1 MQIVDADIND
11 IQQIAEV
18 EKDFFGKE
26 YYAYSQLVDMANNP
40 NYTIKAVRDNDI
52 FCGYII
58 IYKNIDFDEIFKIGV
73 KEQFKRKGYGTSLIT
88 FAKENCI
95 NKIYLEVRESN
106 DVAINFY
113 LSNGFIVNGRR
124 KKYYSGNEDA
134 ILLEYIK

>member
-18 EKDFFGKE
+18 EKKFFSTE
-26 YYAYSQLVDMANNP
+26 NYTHSQLVDMANNP
-40 NYTIKAVRDNDI
+40 NYTIKVVRDNDI

-88 FAKENCI
+88 FAKENCT

-124 KKYYSGNEDA
+124 KKYYAGNEDA